1 MNKNLDKHVENKFIF
16 FSIVIPAHNEELYI
30 TKTIE
35 SLKVMD
41 YPRDKLEIIIVENGS
56 TDNTLHVIKKTA
68 PPWFKVI
75 SIKESGVSKAKNI
88 GIENLSKNSE
98 WVIFLDADTYLGQS
112 FLKDLSQFLL
122 KNIDKNLGCGFV
134 SLLPYPNTLHARL
147 WYHFYNFANRVTKTT
162 RSIQIIRRDLLKD
175 LRFDENL
182 TFDEDTMMIRA
193 CRKRAKYFFFKTK
206 KVFSSTR
213 RFEKNGWIKQL
224 FQWIYYASLP
234 YEKKKKIR
242 YKVLR

>member
-1 MNKNLDKHVENKFIF
+1 MNKKVKDNYIF
-16 FSIVIPAHNEELYI
+16 FSIIVPAHNEELYI
-30 TKTIE
+30 EKTIK
-35 SLKVMD
+35 SLKEME

-56 TDNTLHVIKKTA
+56 TDHTFEVINNLV
-68 PPWFKVI
+68 PYWFKVI
-75 SIKESGVSKAKNI
+75 SIKEAGVSKAKNV
-88 GIENLSKNSE
+88 GIENLSEKSE

-112 FLKDLSQFLL
+112 FLKDLSQFLMEN
-122 KNIDKNLGCGFV
+122 KEKNLGCGFV
-134 SLLPYPNTLHARL
+134 SLLPFPNTKYARM

-162 RSIQIIRRDLLKD
+162 RSIQIIRRDLLRELK
-175 LRFDENL
+175 FDESL
-182 TFDEDTMMIRA
+182 SFDEDTMMIKA
-193 CRKRAKYFFFKTK
+193 CRKRSQYFFFKTK

-234 YEKKKKIR
+234 YEKKKKIK

>member
-1 MNKNLDKHVENKFIF
+1 MNKEIKEDIENKFIS

-30 TKTIE
+30 AKTIE
-35 SLKVMD
+35 SLKQID

-56 TDNTLHVIKKTA
+56 TDNTLDIIKKTA
-68 PPWFKVI
+68 PTWFKII
-75 SIKESGVSKAKNI
+75 SIKESGVSKAKNV
-88 GIENLSKNSE
+88 GIKNLSENSE

-112 FLKDLSQFLL
+112 FLRDLSHFLL
-122 KNIDKNLGCGFV
+122 RNKNKNLGCGFV
-134 SLLPYPNTLHARL
+134 SLLPYPNTFYARL
-147 WYHFYNFANRVTKTT
+147 WYHFYNFANKVTKTT
-162 RSIQIIRRDLLKD
+162 RSIQIIRRDLLKN

-193 CRKRAKYFFFKTK
+193 CRKKAKYFFFKTK

-213 RFEKNGWIKQL
+213 RFERNGWIRQL

-234 YEKKKKIR
+234 YEKKRKIK